1 MRTFLPTSVSDAWS
15 LSANT
20 LCVRWPRKLTELMNT
35 KYQHGYGMII
45 QILSRK
51 TTTHD
56 FLPFVSLVESEHL
69 LISASKASTSSA
81 LCCRI
86 EWVLG
91 FWHFH
96 LVYNLR
102 PPFIIAQD
110 FPAQKKIEKSLHGR
124 FGASSASTVVDDD
137 DRYSP

>member
-1 MRTFLPTSVSDAWS
+1 
-15 LSANT
+15 
-20 LCVRWPRKLTELMNT
+20 MNT
-35 KYQHGYGMII
+35 KYQQGII

-51 TTTHD
+51 TTTLD

-110 FPAQKKIEKSLHGR
+110 PGDFPAQKKIEKSLHGR
-124 FGASSASTVVDDD
+124 FGANAVDDD
-137 DRYSP
+137 TARSLLMQWVCGTCVSWLISVVIDILNESIGNQ

>member
-1 MRTFLPTSVSDAWS
+1 MASGKRTAIEKALKTDAS
-15 LSANT
+15 ES
-20 LCVRWPRKLTELMNT
+20 E
-35 KYQHGYGMII
+35 HGHGMII

-51 TTTHD
+51 TTALA

-69 LISASKASTSSA
+69 LISASKVSTSSA

-110 FPAQKKIEKSLHGR
+110 FPRFSRAKKDREISPWSVR
-124 FGASSASTVVDDD
+124 CANAVDDD
-137 DRYSP
+137 DDTALNSP